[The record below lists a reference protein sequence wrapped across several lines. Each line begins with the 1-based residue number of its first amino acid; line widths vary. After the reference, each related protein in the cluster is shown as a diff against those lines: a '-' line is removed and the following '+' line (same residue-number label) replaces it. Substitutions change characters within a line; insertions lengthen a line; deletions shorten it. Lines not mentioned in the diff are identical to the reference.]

1 MSKHPCKML
10 LLEVLLV
17 CSQSQREETLG
28 DLLFEQTCQNLERGL
43 HRMLSSLSV
52 PLLERL
58 AEVEDLRETISQ
70 LETLE
75 TPAKFEGLSQEDLG
89 QLGSQ
94 LPLPVT
100 VEKGAS
106 AISVQCSQVFAS
118 QILCN
123 FDSALPPLCSPFDL
137 NISKVFFCNLF
148 LYPD

>member
-1 MSKHPCKML
+1 MSPFTKEVAHARGKNVSKHPCKMF

-17 CSQSQREETLG
+17 GTQSKREETLG
-28 DLLFEQTCQNLERGL
+28 DLLFEETCENLERGL

-89 QLGSQ
+89 
-94 LPLPVT
+94 
-100 VEKGAS
+100 
-106 AISVQCSQVFAS
+106 
-118 QILCN
+118 
-123 FDSALPPLCSPFDL
+123 
-137 NISKVFFCNLF
+137 
-148 LYPD
+148 